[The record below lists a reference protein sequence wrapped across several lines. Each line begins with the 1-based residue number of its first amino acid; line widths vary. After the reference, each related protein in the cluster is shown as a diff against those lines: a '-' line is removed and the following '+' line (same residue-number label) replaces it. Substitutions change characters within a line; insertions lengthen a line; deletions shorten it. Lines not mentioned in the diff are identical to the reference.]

1 MVERKEMDEL
11 IRHLLR
17 GFSDGFEICELI
29 QEAVSYPRSIPKAF
43 WYDEGK
49 AGYGILGLHNLNK
62 AEMRALR
69 EEVIERI
76 INEIN
81 EPNTKRDGI
90 YADNYSRLFHA
101 LTILKVDKC
110 DQRVPAIGKNCMYN
124 IAYDLWALDD
134 GKEKSWAAIS
144 NVAWYAAEAVKANK
158 FVLDSVITGRR
169 HSS

>member
-1 MVERKEMDEL
+1 MIEEKEMNEL
-11 IRHLLR
+11 IWKLLR
-17 GFSDGFEICELI
+17 GFPEGFKICELI
-29 QEAVSYPRSIPKAF
+29 QEAVSYKSGIPKLF
-43 WYDEGK
+43 WIDENK
-49 AGYGILGLHNLNK
+49 AGRCGILGFHKLNK

-76 INEIN
+76 INESN
-81 EPNTKRDGI
+81 EPNTEKCM

-101 LTILKVDKC
+101 LTILKVAKC

-134 GKEKSWAAIS
+134 GKENNWETIS

-158 FVLDSVITGRR
+158 FVLDSLMTGRR